1 MAAFELPEAATSVEY
16 RQLSTLAL
24 NIVGMPT
31 NKDHQDLPGPYVVID
46 GIAFEAN
53 RLTLLPVEVARVM
66 RLEEAEVRKMV
77 KRGELSDVS
86 CDSRPRFDPDEVIE
100 KVEERVQRG
109 ELEPHVFIE
118 LAALIAGR
126 L

>member
-1 MAAFELPEAATSVEY
+1 
-16 RQLSTLAL
+16 
-24 NIVGMPT
+24 MPT
-31 NKDHQDLPGPYVVID
+31 NKDHQDLHGPYVVID